1 VMRVVLVSFRELGR
15 GGGGKLTPR
24 FFVPIFGQV
33 LREYG
38 IGLDEC
44 WEDELRQWPDR
55 YRNQFVILV
64 YREVSAQTN
73 VAFGSKVEETER
85 IARENNM
92 IVLHGIELG
101 RLIADK
107 TRTNRALGEA
117 GISVPKLVT
126 ENTARFEVFSNENAA
141 SHAAAFVHDTGA
153 ELDLQRYNTAYIDT
167 TQYYAGQV
175 YYVVVR
181 AMSVGTKCV
190 SITVRARAT
199 SEGDPSVHGTD
210 TPLDVGLLNHLYE
223 KIVLPRKKA
232 IIDVCEAIGT
242 RLGLA
247 FYSHDILPCN
257 ASDHLY
263 VCETGFKFDN
273 SDTRT
278 HLAPLA
284 DSIPFNDHVAAA
296 IRSSHAFV
304 GESRKL
310 GYL

>member
-1 VMRVVLVSFRELGR
+1 MRVVLVSFRELGR
-15 GGGGKLTPR
+15 SGGGKLSSR

-64 YREVSAQTN
+64 YREVLAQTN

-85 IARENNM
+85 IARENNI

-107 TRTNRALGEA
+107 TRTNRELHEA
-117 GISVPKLVT
+117 GISVPKFVT

-141 SHAAAFVHDTGA
+141 SHAAAFFHDAGA
-153 ELDLQRYNTAYIDT
+153 ELDPQRYNTAYIDT
-167 TQYYAGQV
+167 THYYAGQV
-175 YYVVVR
+175 YYVALR
-181 AMSVGTKCV
+181 AMSVGSKCV
-190 SITVRARAT
+190 SIFVRARAT
-199 SEGDPSVHGTD
+199 SEGDPSVHSTD
-210 TPLDVGLLNHLYE
+210 TPPDIGLLNHLYE
-223 KIVLPRKKA
+223 NIVLPRKEA
-232 IIDVCEAIGT
+232 IIDVCEAIGN

-247 FYSHDILPCN
+247 FYAHDILPCN
-257 ASDHLY
+257 SSDRLY
-263 VCETGFKFDN
+263 LCETNFKFD
-273 SDTRT
+273 DPTIRT
-278 HLAPLA
+278 HLALLGNH
-284 DSIPFNDHVAAA
+284 IPFNDHVAAA

-304 GESRKL
+304 GEARKL